1 MAVDQD
7 LLKEKLGIFN
17 LKALFYD
24 RVEFSVD
31 NPNYFF
37 PDGLCCFVGSQGS
50 GKTLSAVN
58 YVYNLMKEYPMA
70 KLCTNIMLKDYPI
83 ITFKDF
89 LYNNYPK
96 MVWQN
101 YEDLTEM
108 MKENIYNDYLKLNRV
123 FAFDGTDDL
132 ITYSNL
138 NEGVIFF
145 IDEIQLYLNS
155 LESKSISI
163 NVMNEIS
170 QQRKQRKHI
179 VCTSQVFGRLAK
191 PLREQFNSVILCK
204 KYFNCLQINSLI
216 SQDDI
221 DFNADSMNV
230 EGQVSRKYFWFH
242 HPSFYKRYDTYYKI
256 DRTKAISNA
265 TDESLTYE
273 KNN

>member
-58 YVYNLMKEYPMA
+58 YVYNLMNEYPMA

-138 NEGVIFF
+138 NEGVIFL

-230 EGQVSRKYFWFH
+230 EGQVSKKYFWFH
-242 HPSFYKRYDTYYKI
+242 HPSMYKRYDTYYKI